1 MASTDA
7 RSEEARVREKM
18 TRRTHSAIRAV
29 RPPRAYC
36 LGIVVGGAIAS

>member
-7 RSEEARVREKM
+7 RSEEARVHGKM
-18 TRRTHSAIRAV
+18 TRRTHGAIAPV